1 MHAELLRLMRLYRM
15 KWKQF
20 GLLIL
25 VLLAVVPIILTILH
39 TISYQRYIQET
50 TERYLDRG
58 FTQDF
63 IDGYIDF
70 DPWHRRGIGQL
81 VIRVAVT
88 CGFLWV
94 VAAVAMVLW
103 GMHALSFVHRWAR

>member
-1 MHAELLRLMRLYRM
+1 MHVGLLRLMCLYRM

-25 VLLAVVPIILTILH
+25 VLLAGVPIILTILH

-70 DPWHRRGIGQL
+70 DPWHHWGIGQL
-81 VIRVAVT
+81 VIRLAVT
-88 CGFLWV
+88 CGILWI

-103 GMHALSFVHRWAR
+103 RMHAYSV